1 MKQRTHPTTWLMLV
15 CALLFAACA
24 QLGLQEPKSFEDR
37 VQYTKAGIGAA
48 YRTIGD
54 NVAAKTMSAARG
66 AEAFGKLDTLEKQV
80 GLAEQLQ
87 KGGKP
92 VDAMSTITLAMNAL
106 TVLRGEL
113 AKKGTP

>member
-1 MKQRTHPTTWLMLV
+1 MKRMHPNTWLAFVLAML
-15 CALLFAACA
+15 LTACG
-24 QLGLQEPKSFEDR
+24 QLNLQAPQSFEDR

-54 NVAAKTMSAARG
+54 NVAAKTLSAARG
-66 AEAFGKLDTLEKQV
+66 ADAFGKLDTLEKQV